1 MYINQPAHWSDTW
14 VRLKM
19 GSECRQL
26 WPFQY
31 RGMMNRGANWDEDRN
46 CGNLEPV
53 RLWFL
58 CLTWFS
64 LHWNVPQAVLFLVD
78 QLLDGEN
85 HSFTFALRRSAQ
97 ESPLVCVSY
106 DEHSVQQ
113 SPPLGLEHRYPLPRH
128 NGMQPTKIH
137 TTYRGNLRIGCVD
150 RQGSLF

>member
-85 HSFTFALRRSAQ
+85 HSFTFALRRYAQ
-97 ESPLVCVSY
+97 RAGVAI
-106 DEHSVQQ
+106 
-113 SPPLGLEHRYPLPRH
+113 GLCIIWWAQRPTITATWTWAQISFACQDTTGC
-128 NGMQPTKIH
+128 NQPKFIQH
-137 TTYRGNLRIGCVD
+137 TEVI
-150 RQGSLF
+150 